1 MNGTVCKGWLVG
13 AVLFGTAT
21 GAVADPIA
29 MASGSGTAADQAAI
43 ASAMSAAPAG
53 VSANATVAAFD
64 STSRMHTLRTGNNGF
79 TCMPDDPSSP
89 GPDPMCADQPAMAWL
104 DAYIGHR
111 PPQQGR
117 IGFVYMLQGGSDAS
131 NIDPFAAKP
140 ADGRW
145 LATGPHV
152 MVVGADAAFYAAY
165 PSGANPDTTRPYV
178 MWAGT
183 PYQHLMAPVR

>member
-1 MNGTVCKGWLVG
+1 
-13 AVLFGTAT
+13 
-21 GAVADPIA
+21 
-29 MASGSGTAADQAAI
+29 
-43 ASAMSAAPAG
+43 
-53 VSANATVAAFD
+53 
-64 STSRMHTLRTGNNGF
+64 
-79 TCMPDDPSSP
+79 MPDDPSSP

-111 PPQQGR
+111 PPQPGR

-131 NIDPFAAKP
+131 NTDPFAQKP

-178 MWAGT
+178 MWART